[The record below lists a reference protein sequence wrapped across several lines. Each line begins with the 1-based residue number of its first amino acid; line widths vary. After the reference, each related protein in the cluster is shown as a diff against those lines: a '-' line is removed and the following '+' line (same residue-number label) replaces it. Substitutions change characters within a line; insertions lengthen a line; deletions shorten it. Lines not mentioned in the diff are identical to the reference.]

1 MSPGYVARHPHR
13 NEETAG
19 FSDHHAA
26 LFRHSSEQLEDLT
39 AKNDAAPACP
49 LPELDDFDKRTGPE
63 ILIDKT
69 GVADPECIIAVT
81 HDVNKYMF
89 VYTPRVGD
97 SAQRAANDLIA
108 DGKPASFACL
118 RIEFK
123 LTNKPGIG
131 TGIELSE
138 EKGIIYLNVWAR
150 SFKDNMDLS

>member
-69 GVADPECIIAVT
+69 GVADPECIITVT

-97 SAQRAANDLIA
+97 SAQRAANDVILYW
-108 DGKPASFACL
+108 
-118 RIEFK
+118 
-123 LTNKPGIG
+123 
-131 TGIELSE
+131 ELLVE
-138 EKGIIYLNVWAR
+138 GFHRKY
-150 SFKDNMDLS
+150 K

>member
-1 MSPGYVARHPHR
+1 MYTALGEDTIERLFSLSNCVARHPHR

-69 GVADPECIIAVT
+69 GVAD
-81 HDVNKYMF
+81 
-89 VYTPRVGD
+89 
-97 SAQRAANDLIA
+97 Q
-108 DGKPASFACL
+108 
-118 RIEFK
+118 
-123 LTNKPGIG
+123 
-131 TGIELSE
+131 
-138 EKGIIYLNVWAR
+138 NV
-150 SFKDNMDLS
+150 SSP

>member
-97 SAQRAANDLIA
+97 SAQRAANDY
-108 DGKPASFACL
+108 
-118 RIEFK
+118 
-123 LTNKPGIG
+123 
-131 TGIELSE
+131 
-138 EKGIIYLNVWAR
+138 IILVRHLFY
-150 SFKDNMDLS
+150 